1 MSYSSIADNYNN
13 PISNLGNIVGSA
25 EKNTSQMFTNF
36 RNNRYVS
43 GTSEFLYS
51 NSLVAK
57 VAFLLLVV
65 IVFIFMLTLTSRFL
79 AWAMAP
85 STSPTL
91 VKGMKDGKRMKHIP
105 QDPKI
110 KDAIPILRSNN
121 ERDGIEFTYSV
132 WLYIK
137 DLSPISN
144 KKHIFHK
151 GEGNIL
157 DEKWKNQNTK
167 GISFPNNGPGLYL
180 HENKN
185 ALVVIMNTFDNVIE
199 EVEIDNIPMNKWV
212 NVVIRVKNRLM
223 DVYVN
228 GTIAVR
234 YEFSSVPKQNYGD
247 LFVNMNGGFNGELS
261 SLRYFNRALSGV
273 EILDINR
280 GGPNLT
286 ADESMNIFPPYL
298 SLRWY
303 FQK

>member
-1 MSYSSIADNYNN
+1 MSSIADSYNN
-13 PISNLGNIVGSA
+13 PISNLGNIVGTA
-25 EKNTSQMFTNF
+25 EKNTGQMFTSF
-36 RNNRYVS
+36 RNNKYVS
-43 GTSEFLYS
+43 GTNEFLYS

-65 IVFIFMLTLTSRFL
+65 LIFVFMLTLTSRFL

-85 STSPTL
+85 STSPFL
-91 VKGMKDGKRMKHIP
+91 VTGMKDATEQRRIP

-121 ERDGIEFTYSV
+121 ERNGIEFTYST

-137 DLSPISN
+137 DLKPMNN

-151 GEGNIL
+151 GEGTIL
-157 DEKWKNQNTK
+157 DTNMNKKDTK
-167 GISFPNNGPGLYL
+167 GMSFPNNGPGLYI

-185 ALVVIMNTFDNVIE
+185 ALVIVMNTFDNIIE
-199 EVEIDNIPMNKWV
+199 EVEIDNIPMNKWI
-212 NVVIRVKNRLM
+212 NVAIRVKNRLM
-223 DVYVN
+223 DVYIN
-228 GTIAVR
+228 GTVAVR
-234 YEFSSVPKQNYGD
+234 YEFASVPKQNYGD
-247 LFVNMNGGFNGELS
+247 LFVNMNGGFNGQLS

-280 GGPNLT
+280 AGPNLT
-286 ADESMNIFPPYL
+286 ANDSMKIFPPYL

-303 FQK
+303 FQQ

>member
-1 MSYSSIADNYNN
+1 MSSIADNYNN
-13 PISNLGNIVGSA
+13 PISNLGNIVGTA
-25 EKNTSQMFTNF
+25 EKNTGQMFTNF

-65 IVFIFMLTLTSRFL
+65 LVFIFLLTLSSRFL
-79 AWAMAP
+79 IWAMAP
-85 STSPTL
+85 STSPFL
-91 VKGMKDGKRMKHIP
+91 INGMKDGTKMKHIP
-105 QDPKI
+105 QDPKT
-110 KDAIPILRSNN
+110 KDSIPILRSNN

-137 DLSPISN
+137 NLEPISN
-144 KKHIFHK
+144 KKHIFNK

-157 DEKWKNQNTK
+157 DSNWNEKDTK
-167 GISFPNNGPGLYL
+167 GMSFPNNGPGLYI

-185 ALVVIMNTFDNVIE
+185 ALVVVMNTFDNVIE

-223 DVYVN
+223 DVYIN
-228 GTIAVR
+228 GTVAVR
-234 YEFSSVPKQNYGD
+234 HEFASVPKQNYGD
-247 LFVNMNGGFNGELS
+247 LFVNRNGGFNGEIS
-261 SLRYFNRALSGV
+261 SLRYYNRALSGV
-273 EILDINR
+273 QILDVNR
-280 GGPNLT
+280 AGPNLK
-286 ADESMNIFPPYL
+286 ADDSMNIFPPYL

-303 FQK
+303 FQQ